1 MVMLPYL
8 IVLIVI
14 LAALFFVNGKRTEV
28 HDIKT
33 GELIQEIKEENVTE
47 ITVTPKSGE
56 SVYIVTGK
64 LKDYDDKES
73 FTTRVIPEEIELITK
88 YAEDQKIKEYVTKKD
103 PGSNK

>member
-1 MVMLPYL
+1 MKRRKNNNNFMVMLPYL

-73 FTTRVIPEEIELITK
+73 FTTRVIPEEIRMRSPHPRMRST
-88 YAEDQKIKEYVTKKD
+88 D
-103 PGSNK
+103 S